1 MHHSDHLDIYNDTN
15 MFLYCIDNLTFM
27 WTITSVQRCF
37 CNTSSKD
44 LISLLSCS
52 LILSWFARSVVVF
65 FGRSYMFLSDI
76 LRSSIAVVSI
86 QALLSHAANG
96 HRPETTLTRKDIHSQ
111 PLHLQVCVYIY

>member
-1 MHHSDHLDIYNDTN
+1 MHHSDHLDIYNDSN
-15 MFLYCIDNLTFM
+15 MFLYCIDNLIFM
-27 WTITSVQRCF
+27 WTITRVQRCF

-52 LILSWFARSVVVF
+52 LIVSWFVRPVF

-96 HRPETTLTRKDIHSQ
+96 HRPETTLTRKDTHSH
-111 PLHLQVCVYIY
+111 PLQVCVYIY